1 WILCLAELLCS
12 LRLPLFSILS
22 STRFENLDIES
33 VENKAPEPVLNVGV
47 RQGDRRINGELNVNP
62 GSQLTME
69 INLDPVSAPIYGL
82 LVSYMQVSDTKNL
95 EETIVYN
102 G

>member
-1 WILCLAELLCS
+1 MPI
-12 LRLPLFSILS
+12 
-22 STRFENLDIES
+22 TRFENLDIES
-33 VENKAPEPVLNVGV
+33 VENKAPEPILNVGV
-47 RQGDRRINGELNVNP
+47 RQGDKRINGELNVNP
-62 GSQLTME
+62 GSQLSME
-69 INLDPVSAPIYGL
+69 INLDAASAPIYGL